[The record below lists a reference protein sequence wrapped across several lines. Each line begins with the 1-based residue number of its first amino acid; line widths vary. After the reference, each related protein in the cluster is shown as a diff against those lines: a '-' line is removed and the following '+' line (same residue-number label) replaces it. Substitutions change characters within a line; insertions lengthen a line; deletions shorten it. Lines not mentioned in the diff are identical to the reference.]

1 MNIPNMSY
9 CAFENTYR
17 ALKQLKDMLNE
28 ALDNQE
34 PMDLNQYEQRPY
46 RNMSD
51 LCAEIQELIG
61 LHDDM
66 VEDQERFTEQDEE

>member
-1 MNIPNMSY
+1 MSNFPNMSY
-9 CAFENTYR
+9 CAFENTYK

-51 LCAEIQELIG
+51 LCAEIQKLIG

-66 VEDQERFTEQDEE
+66 VEDFEREEN